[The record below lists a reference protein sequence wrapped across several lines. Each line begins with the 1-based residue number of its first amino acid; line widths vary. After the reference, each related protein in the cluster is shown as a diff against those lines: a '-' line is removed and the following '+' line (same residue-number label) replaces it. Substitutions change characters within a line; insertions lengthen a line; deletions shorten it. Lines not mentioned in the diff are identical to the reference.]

1 MLGGEPLKYKS
12 SKENHILVNENI
24 TFPCVRVIDANGKQ
38 LGILDIR
45 KAVDHAKNQGVDL
58 VLVNENSNPP
68 VCKLIDYGKHKFII
82 EKRVKE
88 NRKKQASVLVKE
100 VKMTYKINEH
110 DYETR
115 LHQAFRFLKSG
126 NKVKVTL
133 TFKGREI
140 QHLGLGTALLSRFI
154 TDLKQIAEVKR
165 SPYQD
170 GKMMILILSP
180 KNLDSC
186 QQI

>member
-1 MLGGEPLKYKS
+1 MKYKS
-12 SKENHILVNENI
+12 SKESHILVNENI
-24 TFPCVRVIDANGKQ
+24 NFPSVRVVDANGKQ
-38 LGILDIR
+38 LGVLDIR
-45 KAVDHAKNQGVDL
+45 EAVEYAKNQGVDL
-58 VLVNENSNPP
+58 VLVNENSDPP
-68 VCKLIDYGKHKFII
+68 VCKLIDYGKHKFIV

-88 NRKKQASVLVKE
+88 SRRKQSSALVKE

-115 LHQAFRFLKSG
+115 LNQAFKFLKSG

-140 QHLGLGTALLSRFI
+140 QHLSLGTILLNRFM

-170 GKMMILILSP
+170 GKTMILILTP
-180 KNLDSC
+180 KVVDLR
-186 QQI
+186 